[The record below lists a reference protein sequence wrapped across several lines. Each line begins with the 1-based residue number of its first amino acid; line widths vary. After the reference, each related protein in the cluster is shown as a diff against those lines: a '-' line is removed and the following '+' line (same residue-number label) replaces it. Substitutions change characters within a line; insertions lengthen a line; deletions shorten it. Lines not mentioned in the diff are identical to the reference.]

1 MFNFWICLH
10 ARPVFCF
17 IGLIVNPEEVK
28 EVDTRFCG
36 RLPKL
41 QKDVLA
47 AEWTQ
52 MMLLLLF
59 FVTPWAQFQPEQQ
72 EEKSLIHFRIWNQT
86 ATTILRVKPNRRS
99 GETHLATQDFV

>member
-1 MFNFWICLH
+1 MFNIWICLH

-47 AEWTQ
+47 AE
-52 MMLLLLF
+52 
-59 FVTPWAQFQPEQQ
+59 
-72 EEKSLIHFRIWNQT
+72 
-86 ATTILRVKPNRRS
+86 
-99 GETHLATQDFV
+99 